1 MLLLSAALELVRK
14 INIMNTLVIDA
25 TGKKIL
31 LVLIAKKTIYTSTK
45 ENSKNNFDKITIFI
59 DNFLKKNKTS
69 VNKLDKIFVNRGP
82 GSFSGIRNSI
92 SVVKGIHLST
102 NIDYFCY
109 SYKDFGDEKYKKLN
123 DWSKLPNLCKKYK
136 IKKNLIN
143 PLYLS

>member
-82 GSFSGIRNSI
+82 GSFS
-92 SVVKGIHLST
+92 
-102 NIDYFCY
+102 
-109 SYKDFGDEKYKKLN
+109 E
-123 DWSKLPNLCKKYK
+123 
-136 IKKNLIN
+136 
-143 PLYLS
+143 